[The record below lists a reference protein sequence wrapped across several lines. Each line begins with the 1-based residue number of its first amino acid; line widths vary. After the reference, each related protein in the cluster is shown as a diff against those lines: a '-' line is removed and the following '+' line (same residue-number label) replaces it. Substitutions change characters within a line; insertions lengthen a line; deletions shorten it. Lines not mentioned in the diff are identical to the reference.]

1 MVKTLKHK
9 LKNKIHNYLSKKDKD
24 ICCESDMD
32 RKIVIQQVMDKYKR
46 ISKEMAEPDEYLS
59 YMNNDLVKMIGY
71 KVDLVKD
78 KDKEGVRLWNTLDK
92 RMYAN
97 KKLQESKIADLLQEV
112 PLYFL
117 LSFLG
122 YASYRLDIT
131 SADH

>member
-1 MVKTLKHK
+1 
-9 LKNKIHNYLSKKDKD
+9 
-24 ICCESDMD
+24 
-32 RKIVIQQVMDKYKR
+32 
-46 ISKEMAEPDEYLS
+46 
-59 YMNNDLVKMIGY
+59 MIGY
-71 KVDLVKD
+71 KTDLLKN
-78 KDKEGVRLWNTLDK
+78 KDKEGVQLWNSLDK

-131 SADH
+131 SEDH

>member
-1 MVKTLKHK
+1 
-9 LKNKIHNYLSKKDKD
+9 
-24 ICCESDMD
+24 
-32 RKIVIQQVMDKYKR
+32 
-46 ISKEMAEPDEYLS
+46 
-59 YMNNDLVKMIGY
+59 MNNDLVKMIGY
-71 KVDLVKD
+71 KNDLLKN
-78 KDKEGVRLWNTLDK
+78 KDKEGVQLWNSLDK

-131 SADH
+131 SGGHWYALSYIRR